1 MTSSSRA
8 PRRPSEQS
16 SLFWRSNS
24 TTKFW
29 ILKKP
34 SPRMLPRKRMIYRA
48 SSDRRLSRQR
58 LQEAAERR
66 EATVVAV
73 SEESET

>member
-1 MTSSSRA
+1 
-8 PRRPSEQS
+8 
-16 SLFWRSNS
+16 
-24 TTKFW
+24 
-29 ILKKP
+29 
-34 SPRMLPRKRMIYRA
+34 MLPRKRMIYRA